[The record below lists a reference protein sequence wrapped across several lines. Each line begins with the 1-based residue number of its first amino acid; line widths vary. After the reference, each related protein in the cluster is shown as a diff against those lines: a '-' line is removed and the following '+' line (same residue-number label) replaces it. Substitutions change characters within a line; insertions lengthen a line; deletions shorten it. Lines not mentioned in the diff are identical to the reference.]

1 MRLPFRKL
9 ESTATMWSGVAKPQ
23 NIDKESLISSEM
35 SKKETLSELSI
46 LRILCILL
54 TLATAMLVG
63 LALTLF
69 IWTSI
74 EGK

>member
-1 MRLPFRKL
+1 
-9 ESTATMWSGVAKPQ
+9 MWSGVAKPQ
-23 NIDKESLISSEM
+23 NIDKESLISGEM

-63 LALTLF
+63 LTLTLF
-69 IWTSI
+69 LWASI

>member
-1 MRLPFRKL
+1 
-9 ESTATMWSGVAKPQ
+9 MWSGVAKPQ
-23 NIDKESLISSEM
+23 GTDKESLISTSSEM
-35 SKKETLSELSI
+35 SAAKKETLSELSI

-63 LALTLF
+63 LTLTLF
-69 IWTSI
+69 LWASI

>member
-1 MRLPFRKL
+1 
-9 ESTATMWSGVAKPQ
+9 MWSGVAKPQ
-23 NIDKESLISSEM
+23 NVDKESLISSEM
-35 SKKETLSELSI
+35 SKNETLSELSI

-74 EGK
+74 EGKL

>member
-1 MRLPFRKL
+1 
-9 ESTATMWSGVAKPQ
+9 MWSGVAKPQ